1 MELVRVATS
10 GLAVIGHSIRI
21 AEILREQ
28 LLPVIATFSS
38 LQTSHPCRPL
48 GMQKLMRSVLYW
60 P

>member
-38 LQTSHPCRPL
+38 LQTFR
-48 GMQKLMRSVLYW
+48 KLMRSVLYR